1 MDKSGIFFVALL
13 LVLVA
18 IVLSLALFHSPQ
30 QSPALPSGEG
40 SLLPP
45 ATTQGQWGA
54 DGCEEAVRA
63 CAIGIDGLF
72 QNAIKPHHRWMGVRV
87 V

>member
-1 MDKSGIFFVALL
+1 MDKSGILFVALL

-18 IVLSLALFHSPQ
+18 IVLSLALVEAPQ

-45 ATTQGQWGA
+45 AATPGQ
-54 DGCEEAVRA
+54 
-63 CAIGIDGLF
+63 
-72 QNAIKPHHRWMGVRV
+72 
-87 V
+87 

>member
-1 MDKSGIFFVALL
+1 MSRRMDKSGIFFVALL

-18 IVLSLALFHSPQ
+18 IVLSLALFRSPQ

-45 ATTQGQWGA
+45 ATTQGQ
-54 DGCEEAVRA
+54 
-63 CAIGIDGLF
+63 
-72 QNAIKPHHRWMGVRV
+72 
-87 V
+87 

>member
-18 IVLSLALFHSPQ
+18 IVLSLTLFDSSQ
-30 QSPALPSGEG
+30 QVPAVPAGEG

-45 ATTQGQWGA
+45 ATTPGQ
-54 DGCEEAVRA
+54 
-63 CAIGIDGLF
+63 
-72 QNAIKPHHRWMGVRV
+72 
-87 V
+87 

>member
-18 IVLSLALFHSPQ
+18 IVLSLTLFDSSQ
-30 QSPALPSGEG
+30 QVPTVPAGEG

-45 ATTQGQWGA
+45 ATTPGQ
-54 DGCEEAVRA
+54 
-63 CAIGIDGLF
+63 
-72 QNAIKPHHRWMGVRV
+72 
-87 V
+87 

>member
-18 IVLSLALFHSPQ
+18 IVLSLTLFDSSQ
-30 QSPALPSGEG
+30 QVPTVPAGEG

-45 ATTQGQWGA
+45 AATPGQ
-54 DGCEEAVRA
+54 
-63 CAIGIDGLF
+63 
-72 QNAIKPHHRWMGVRV
+72 
-87 V
+87 

>member
-18 IVLSLALFHSPQ
+18 IVLSLAFIDSPQ
-30 QSPALPSGEG
+30 PIPALPSGEG

-45 ATTQGQWGA
+45 VTTPGQ
-54 DGCEEAVRA
+54 
-63 CAIGIDGLF
+63 
-72 QNAIKPHHRWMGVRV
+72 
-87 V
+87 

>member
-18 IVLSLALFHSPQ
+18 IVLSLTLFDTAQ
-30 QSPALPSGEG
+30 QAPSIPSGDG

-45 ATTQGQWGA
+45 ATTPGQ
-54 DGCEEAVRA
+54 
-63 CAIGIDGLF
+63 
-72 QNAIKPHHRWMGVRV
+72 
-87 V
+87 

>member
-18 IVLSLALFHSPQ
+18 IVLSLALFDSPM
-30 QSPALPSGEG
+30 QSPTLPSGDG

-45 ATTQGQWGA
+45 AT
-54 DGCEEAVRA
+54 
-63 CAIGIDGLF
+63 IPS
-72 QNAIKPHHRWMGVRV
+72 K
-87 V
+87 

>member
-18 IVLSLALFHSPQ
+18 IVLSLTLFDSAEQGPTV
-30 QSPALPSGEG
+30 PAGEG

-45 ATTQGQWGA
+45 ATTPGQ
-54 DGCEEAVRA
+54 
-63 CAIGIDGLF
+63 
-72 QNAIKPHHRWMGVRV
+72 
-87 V
+87 